1 MTRTRLLVVGA
12 TLLVIAGGAWWL
24 HDPPWVASFTG
35 GMREWTEDPPG
46 TRFRW
51 TNGHATFF
59 VPSDATVVT
68 LPLRA
73 GFPGPDGMPVTVHV
87 SVDDRWLADVSLSDP
102 AEWVRTDLPMPR
114 RLTSRRFRRIDLRV
128 SRTIGPSILGVQTGE
143 VVLR

>member
-12 TLLVIAGGAWWL
+12 ALLAIVGGGGWL
-24 HDPPWVASFTG
+24 HDPPWVAGLTG

-73 GFPGPDGMPVTVHV
+73 GFPGPDGTPVTVQV
-87 SVDDRWLADVSLSDP
+87 SVDDRWLAEVSLPDP
-102 AEWVRTDLPMPR
+102 AAWVRTEVPMPR
-114 RLTSRRFRRIDLRV
+114 RPTSRRFRRIDLRV
-128 SRTIGPSILGVQTGE
+128 SRTVGPSILGVQIGE
-143 VVLR
+143 LVLR